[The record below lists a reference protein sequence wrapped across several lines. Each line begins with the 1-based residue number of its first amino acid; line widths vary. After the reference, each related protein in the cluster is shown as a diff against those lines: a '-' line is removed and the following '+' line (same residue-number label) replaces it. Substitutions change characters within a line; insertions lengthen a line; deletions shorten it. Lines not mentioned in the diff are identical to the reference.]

1 MQPQNQN
8 DFNFIMDSNQ
18 GGSGPAAL
26 QDPKKRI
33 IISVLFV
40 SVVLLLVVIAFAVFS
55 SLTKKDSS
63 SLVEVAAYQTEL
75 VRISTLGLK
84 ESTDQ
89 NVRTK
94 ATTLQAFMQS
104 DLTNTTSYLS
114 STGVKFEKEQSSLKY
129 DSKVDKDLES
139 AALRNNYDKVLLEIF
154 DSTTEAYKASLQKAL
169 NSTTIDKEKA
179 VLEAAAKNIIEY
191 EGKGV

>member
-1 MQPQNQN
+1 
-8 DFNFIMDSNQ
+8 
-18 GGSGPAAL
+18 
-26 QDPKKRI
+26 
-33 IISVLFV
+33 
-40 SVVLLLVVIAFAVFS
+40 VIAFAVFS